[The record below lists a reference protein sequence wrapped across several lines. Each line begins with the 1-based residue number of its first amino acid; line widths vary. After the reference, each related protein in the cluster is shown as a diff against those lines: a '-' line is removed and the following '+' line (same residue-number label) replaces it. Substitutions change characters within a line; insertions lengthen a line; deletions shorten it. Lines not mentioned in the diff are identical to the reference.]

1 MQIIVVG
8 CGKVG
13 RNIVT
18 QLIKE
23 NNNVTVIDTNADLI
37 HHISTN
43 YDVMGIIGNG
53 SSFNVL
59 RQADLKHADM
69 LIAVTESDEV
79 NLLTCVIAK
88 LNNSG
93 CHTIARVRSPHYSEE
108 SHFLQKGLN
117 LSMTINPE
125 LAAAREIHHLLQF
138 PSFLKRDSFAKG
150 RVEIVEIHVGEDSK
164 LAGIP
169 LNRLYEIARVRVLVC
184 VVERGGTVHI
194 PDGSFTLQA
203 GDNIYVTADSQDLAQ
218 LIKHLGIVK
227 QKVRNAI
234 IVGGSR
240 IAYYLAMRCL
250 HAGLGVKIIE
260 QNHERC
266 VELAELLPSAVIIE
280 ADGSRQDILAAEG
293 ISSTDA
299 VITLTNMDEENLI
312 ISMYASHI
320 GVPKVIT
327 KVNRTEYVEA
337 FKSMGIDTF
346 ISPKALCST
355 DIVRYVRAMQNTTGG
370 SVITLHRMVEGK
382 AEALEFRAS
391 ETTRHLGETLL
402 DIQLKPEIL
411 IACITHKGRTII
423 PRGSDVFQAG
433 DTVIVVTTSG
443 QPINDLN
450 DIFAD

>member
-1 MQIIVVG
+1 MQIIIVG
-8 CGKVG
+8 DGKVG
-13 RNIVT
+13 VALT
-18 QLIKE
+18 EQLSSEGHDI
-23 NNNVTVIDTNADLI
+23 TVIDSNPKVLEQ
-37 HHISTN
+37 SLES
-43 YDVMGIIGNG
+43 YDVMVVHGNG
-53 SSFNVL
+53 ASIGVL
-59 RQADLKHADM
+59 KEAGVEDAHL
-69 LIAVTESDEV
+69 LIAATSRDET
-79 NLLTCVIAK
+79 NLLTCIVAK
-88 LNNSG
+88 KLG
-93 CHTIARVRSPHYSEE
+93 AKHTIARVRNPEYAEQLVLMRDE
-108 SHFLQKGLN
+108 LG

-138 PSFLKRDSFAKG
+138 HSFLKRDSFAK
-150 RVEIVEIHVGEDSK
+150 

-169 LNRLYEIARVRVLVC
+169 LSRLYEIARVRVLVC

>member
-1 MQIIVVG
+1 MQIIIVG
-8 CGKVG
+8 DGKVG
-13 RNIVT
+13 VALT
-18 QLIKE
+18 EQLSSEGHDI
-23 NNNVTVIDTNADLI
+23 TVIDSNPKVLEQ
-37 HHISTN
+37 SLES
-43 YDVMGIIGNG
+43 YDVMVVHGNG
-53 SSFNVL
+53 ASIGVL
-59 RQADLKHADM
+59 KEAGVEDAHL
-69 LIAVTESDEV
+69 LIAATSRDET
-79 NLLTCVIAK
+79 NLLTCIVAK
-88 LNNSG
+88 KLG
-93 CHTIARVRSPHYSEE
+93 AKHTIARVRNPEYAEQLVLMRDE
-108 SHFLQKGLN
+108 LG

-203 GDNIYVTADSQDLAQ
+203 GDNIYVTADSQDL
-218 LIKHLGIVK
+218 
-227 QKVRNAI
+227 
-234 IVGGSR
+234 
-240 IAYYLAMRCL
+240 AYYLAMRCL

-382 AEALEFRAS
+382 AEALEFRAA